1 MLSYCLKCRRNTE
14 RKNPKDVK
22 TKNQRTTLLS
32 LCAVL
37 DSKKSEF
44 IKEQETSGLWSSLGI
59 RKLLSKIPLWGSL

>member
-14 RKNPKDVK
+14 RKNSKDVK
-22 TKNQRTTLLS
+22 TKNQRITLLS

-44 IKEQETSGLWSSLGI
+44 IKEQETIGL
-59 RKLLSKIPLWGSL
+59 